1 MRNRKPALA
10 IAAAIVMALTVPAS
24 ADWLTRLA
32 VTGERLGVSAGRH
45 AGGAVERLAPRV
57 KAAAASAR
65 SGSVLGATVSQ
76 EGHWT
81 FVNATGE
88 TMTAASGEEVLRVLP
103 LMTGGAAKP
112 GLILDAEALFAPP
125 AHHKLL
131 PQGLDLSV
139 ATASATYPLVDRGGS
154 RFVRLRPAVL
164 LEANTRPA
172 FDEALIQLARPLGRG
187 DVRVL
192 SLSIDGPQTLR
203 NRVAL
208 DDAGKPQVDP
218 IDPYKLPTALAALSG
233 QTAIVIGRSDGALLH
248 FRMPSGAE
256 RAVLIADLTS
266 AAARHDV
273 NLVVL
278 QAGAARQPGTR
289 NWFWQRVEVAGLDH
303 ARERPTFADFLD
315 AFASGDPA
323 APVLVS
329 AARQDGLPTR
339 LVLTRNATSG
349 GGIGDFFA
357 DLAAEVTGRV
367 VSVRADAWMVS
378 AERQDELARRIVPGV
393 PSAWQWGYLGL
404 LLVGLAGLPTAR
416 GWWARI
422 WPPEDRS
429 EYGIATG
436 YHAARAIKF
445 VVFTALFLPV
455 VALPAA
461 VVHTARQIVQ
471 LVLLPVRLAGQLVRW
486 MTRKQ
491 EAAG

>member
-1 MRNRKPALA
+1 MRRTTAAPAF
-10 IAAAIVMALTVPAS
+10 AAALLVAAAAPAN

-45 AGGAVERLAPRV
+45 AGGAVERLTPRV

-65 SGSVLGATVSQ
+65 SGPVLGAIVSQ

-81 FVNATGE
+81 FVNAAGE
-88 TMTAASGEEVLRVLP
+88 TLTAASGEEVLRVLP

-112 GLILDAEALFAPP
+112 AVILDVDAVFAPP
-125 AHHKLL
+125 THLKLL
-131 PQGLDLSV
+131 PPGLDLSV
-139 ATASATYPLVDRGGS
+139 ATATATYPIVDRGGS

-164 LEANTRPA
+164 LEANARPA
-172 FDEALIQLARPLGRG
+172 FDEALFQLARPLGRG

-192 SLSIDGPQTLR
+192 SLTIDGPQTLR
-203 NRVAL
+203 KRVAL

-218 IDPYKLPTALAALSG
+218 IDPYKLPSALAALSG
-233 QTAIVIGRSDGALLH
+233 QTAIVIGRSEGALLH
-248 FRMPSGAE
+248 FRLPSGGE
-256 RAVLIADLTS
+256 RAVLIDDLTS

-278 QAGAARQPGTR
+278 QAAAARQPGTR

-303 ARERPTFADFLD
+303 ARDRPTFADFLD
-315 AFASGDPA
+315 AFARGDPA

-329 AARQDGLPTR
+329 GSRQEAMPTR

-378 AERQDELARRIVPGV
+378 AERQDELARRIIPGV
-393 PSAWQWGYLGL
+393 PSALQWGYLGL
-404 LLVGLAGLPTAR
+404 LLVGLAGLPAAR
-416 GWWARI
+416 GWWSRI

-429 EYGIATG
+429 EYGVAAG

-445 VVFTALFLPV
+445 VAFTALFLPV

-461 VVHTARQIVQ
+461 VVHTARQVVQ
-471 LVLLPVRLAGQLVRW
+471 LVLLPLRLAGQLVRW
-486 MTRKQ
+486 LTRKQ
-491 EAAG
+491 ETAG